1 MARKTHSQRHNLGI
15 AILVLPL
22 PPEIG
27 QIASECLIGEVARL
41 DRAGGAVVVRHLAGC
56 AASRVACS
64 DRPCDAL
71 RMAQPG
77 RRADSIDIISYIYVE
92 VPIKYTALPYDELY
106 HRLMT
111 I

>member
-64 DRPCDAL
+64 DRAMRCAWPS
-71 RMAQPG
+71 PG
-77 RRADSIDIISYIYVE
+77 GARTRSI
-92 VPIKYTALPYDELY
+92 LY
-106 HRLMT
+106 HIYTWKFQLSIRLYHT
-111 I
+111 TNYIIG

>member
-1 MARKTHSQRHNLGI
+1 MTA
-15 AILVLPL
+15 
-22 PPEIG
+22 
-27 QIASECLIGEVARL
+27 
-41 DRAGGAVVVRHLAGC
+41 
-56 AASRVACS
+56 
-64 DRPCDAL
+64 CDAL
-71 RMAQPG
+71 RMAQQPG